1 MDEHNR
7 ARVPPRTVIE
17 RGACWS
23 PGARRYAPHMR
34 DPRCQLTAQELI
46 YAATALRAEARRA
59 ELQAIDPQYQCSRAI
74 FESAAKA
81 YAELAEKLTHIAGR
95 VLPPSR

>member
-1 MDEHNR
+1 M
-7 ARVPPRTVIE
+7 P
-17 RGACWS
+17 
-23 PGARRYAPHMR
+23 

-59 ELQAIDPQYQCSRAI
+59 QLQAMDPRYQCSRAI

-81 YAELAEKLTHIAGR
+81 YAELAEKISRIAGR
-95 VLPPSR
+95 VTPPSR